1 MGSKLGYGN
10 WSSVAF
16 RHPST
21 FKTLALDPSLKH
33 KIKHDLDCFLQSR
46 EFYRKTGRAWKR
58 GYLLYGPPGTGKSSL
73 IAAIANYMNYDV
85 YDLEITRVL
94 DNPNLRQLLL
104 ATSSKSVIVIED
116 IDCSMS
122 RCPSESHKDESK
134 GARQATSA
142 ITLSGLLNFADGLWS
157 SCGEERIMIFTTNH
171 KDRLDPAL
179 LRSGRMDMHIHL
191 CYCEFEAFK
200 QLVFNYLDL
209 GDHSLFPSVEE
220 KMKSGGRLTPA
231 DICEIFVQNKY
242 NPDAAIKALI
252 DALDSG
258 IPSGNENVIESREDE
273 DEGESLSSHI
283 QRNKYIRGIYQRD
296 VEEELCGLSA

>member
-116 IDCSMS
+116 IDCAAKLHTTAMS
-122 RCPSESHKDESK
+122 RYSQCP
-134 GARQATSA
+134 GVPLNLTRTSPKA
-142 ITLSGLLNFADGLWS
+142 LDKL
-157 SCGEERIMIFTTNH
+157 
-171 KDRLDPAL
+171 RLP
-179 LRSGRMDMHIHL
+179 
-191 CYCEFEAFK
+191 
-200 QLVFNYLDL
+200 
-209 GDHSLFPSVEE
+209 SLFLVCLILQ
-220 KMKSGGRLTPA
+220 MGSGPA
-231 DICEIFVQNKY
+231 VAK
-242 NPDAAIKALI
+242 
-252 DALDSG
+252 
-258 IPSGNENVIESREDE
+258 
-273 DEGESLSSHI
+273 
-283 QRNKYIRGIYQRD
+283 RG
-296 VEEELCGLSA
+296 L